1 MRCEVDI
8 CIQMGEI
15 VWRNGP
21 FPCGE
26 WSDIRI
32 AREALTHE
40 LEDEEKALADCGY
53 NATRIFF

>member
-1 MRCEVDI
+1 
-8 CIQMGEI
+8 MGEI